1 MAVILGII
9 ILAIVIFWMNRTSG
23 LGGPVVRKRVQKSCT
38 WERVDPTETRALK
51 EYRCSACRDV
61 AYGRGE
67 NPPASRT
74 CRSQ

>member
-23 LGGPVVRKRVQKSCT
+23 LGGPVIRQAKTKSCD
-38 WERVDPTETRALK
+38 WRRVDPGETRAMK
-51 EYRCSACRDV
+51 EYRCLACNET

-67 NPPASRT
+67 ALPATRT
-74 CRSQ
+74 CRAK